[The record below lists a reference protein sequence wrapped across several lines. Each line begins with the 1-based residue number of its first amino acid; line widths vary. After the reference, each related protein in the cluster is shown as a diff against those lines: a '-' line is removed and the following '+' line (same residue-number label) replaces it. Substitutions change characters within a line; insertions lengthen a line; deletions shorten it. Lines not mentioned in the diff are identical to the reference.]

1 MRMLVA
7 LIAVSVLALV
17 GASPAM
23 ADENNCP
30 GGSII
35 GGSHDDVKILGGT
48 SCFISGATI
57 GGNIQAEPGH
67 GFIRIRGG
75 TVGGDVQIKG
85 GTGFSFCAF
94 TTIGGNF

>member
-35 GGSHDDVKILGGT
+35 GGSHDDVKILVALRALSLARRLAVT
-48 SCFISGATI
+48 SRL
-57 GGNIQAEPGH
+57 NPV
-67 GFIRIRGG
+67 
-75 TVGGDVQIKG
+75 TV
-85 GTGFSFCAF
+85 S
-94 TTIGGNF
+94 